1 MNDEDI
7 IAYLLGELS
16 DEEMENF
23 EDRCFSEEDW
33 RDQLEAVEGDLIDG
47 YLRGELNP
55 ERKGHFEQNYLIT
68 EARRERVCVAA
79 ALLRHVDELNAL
91 AKAAAVTPG
100 DKPRAD
106 SIRMFWAAR
115 SW

>member
-79 ALLRHVDELNAL
+79 ALLRHVDELNARHVDEL
-91 AKAAAVTPG
+91 YVVADAAPVA
-100 DKPRAD
+100 PRGKT
-106 SIRMFWAAR
+106 WA
-115 SW
+115 